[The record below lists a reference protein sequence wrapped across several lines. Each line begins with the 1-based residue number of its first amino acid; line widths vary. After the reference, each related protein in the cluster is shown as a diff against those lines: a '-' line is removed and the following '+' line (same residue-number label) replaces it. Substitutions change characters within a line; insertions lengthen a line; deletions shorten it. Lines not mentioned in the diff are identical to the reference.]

1 MEPIELQFALNGE
14 DLLRGTRAF
23 FLRSLRFRIALIA
36 LALLTLAAWI
46 TALQVGRLGVNLALA
61 LTVMT
66 VFLIAYRALLLPWTL
81 AREMAQD
88 ERVRAESTWAFRPDR
103 ITITNQY
110 SEMHL
115 DWANFSR
122 ILETDTD
129 YLFVYATDA
138 NLFQLVP
145 KRAIPPQ
152 LEMPFRRLIA
162 RRAPRNLVI
171 QPA

>member
-1 MEPIELQFALNGE
+1 MEPIELQFALNSD

-23 FLRSLRFRIALIA
+23 FLKSLRFRIALVG

-61 LTVMT
+61 VTVIT
-66 VFLIAYRALLLPWTL
+66 VFLVAYRAILLPWTL
-81 AREMAQD
+81 SKEMALD
-88 ERVRAESTWAFRPDR
+88 ERVSAESTWVFKPDR
-103 ITITNQY
+103 ITITNQF

-122 ILETDTD
+122 ILETDTH
-129 YLFVYATDA
+129 YLFVYANDA

-152 LEMPFRRLIA
+152 LEMPFRRLVA
-162 RRAPRNLVI
+162 RRTPRNLVV

>member
-1 MEPIELQFALNGE
+1 VEPIELQFALNSD

-23 FLRSLRFRIALIA
+23 FLKSLRFRIALVG
-36 LALLTLAAWI
+36 LGLLTLAAWI

-61 LTVMT
+61 VTVVT
-66 VFLIAYRALLLPWTL
+66 VFLVAYRAVLLPWTL
-81 AREMAQD
+81 SKEMAKD
-88 ERVRAESTWAFRPDR
+88 ERLSAESTWVFKPDR
-103 ITITNQY
+103 ITITNQF

-122 ILETDTD
+122 ILETDTH
-129 YLFVYATDA
+129 YLFVYANDA

-152 LEMPFRRLIA
+152 LEMPFRRLVA
-162 RRAPRNLVI
+162 RRAPRNLVV